1 MPRPRKWRRV
11 CRMPRVDAF
20 GPAGEPGQ
28 TEAVILRVDE
38 YEVIRLMDWEGFDQD
53 RCANQMGVARSTIQR
68 IYESARKK
76 LADFL
81 VNGKPLRIEGG
92 DYRLCEAAETDGF
105 GCHGRCRRFGCP
117 NNMEP
122 RGKNEDKP

>member
-11 CRMPRVDAF
+11 CQMPQVDAF
-20 GPAGEPGQ
+20 APAGGPGQ
-28 TEAVILRVDE
+28 TEAVILNVDE

-53 RCANQMGVARSTIQR
+53 GCAEQMGVARSTIQR

-81 VNGKPLRIEGG
+81 INGKPLRIEGG
-92 DYRLCEAAETDGF
+92 DYRLCEEGETDGY
-105 GCHGRCRRFGCP
+105 GCHGRCCRRRQILA
-117 NNMEP
+117 EP
-122 RGKNEDKP
+122 RENNESKS